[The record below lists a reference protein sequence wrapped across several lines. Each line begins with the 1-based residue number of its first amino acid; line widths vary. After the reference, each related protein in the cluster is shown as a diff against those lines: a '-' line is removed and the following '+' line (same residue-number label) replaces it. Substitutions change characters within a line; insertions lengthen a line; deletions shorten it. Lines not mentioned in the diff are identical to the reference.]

1 MPENKKS
8 AENKPQRIE
17 KSTVTIGRNVIK
29 TKQALLDDDDKA
41 KIVAETLDVLKLTY
55 EDVSPDGK
63 IIKKDNK

>member
-8 AENKPQRIE
+8 AERSQRIE
-17 KSTVTIGRNVIK
+17 KSTVTIGRKVIK
-29 TKQALLDDDDKA
+29 TKQALLNEEDKA
-41 KIVAETLDVLKLTY
+41 KIVAETLDVLKLTD